1 MADHKKKGKDAIK
14 REIEINR
21 IRAKF
26 GMSELGTQK
35 SYKQRLEEYQNKH
48 KKI

>member
-26 GMSELGTQK
+26 GMSELGSQK
-35 SYKQRLEEYQNKH
+35 TYKERLAEYNKR
-48 KKI
+48 KE

>member
-26 GMSELGTQK
+26 GMSELGSQK
-35 SYKQRLEEYQNKH
+35 TYKERLAEHNE
-48 KKI
+48 KKK

>member
-26 GMSELGTQK
+26 GMSELGSQK
-35 SYKQRLEEYQNKH
+35 TYKERLEEYNK
-48 KKI
+48 KLNK

>member
-26 GMSELGTQK
+26 GKSELGSQK
-35 SYKQRLEEYQNKH
+35 TYKQRLKEYNK
-48 KKI
+48 KLNK